1 MSANLIE
8 SNNSK
13 LLVKDKIEQ
22 LVLVDRKKHFH
33 FDINTEL
40 KEFDTG
46 GKEQFKKSILEGF
59 IDPFRGTTIQGK
71 AIIENGILVDVEG
84 GKLQILDGKHRHIV
98 LDELEAEG
106 VELPQLFPV
115 LLVKCQNEQ
124 EAAEYVLKYTSA
136 YAKTDV
142 AKISLFIERNELE
155 YDKMRE
161 SMKLIGVSE
170 VRLDTKMDYHDLSNI
185 ESEDT
190 EVILPETEQQILVKR
205 GDLFEFGEAKHRVL
219 CGDCLN
225 DEDTNL
231 LMTVDGKP
239 IKVRLS
245 FNDPPYNLP
254 TNFFSGK
261 GEVKHSDF
269 AVGAGEM
276 SDEEFV
282 QFLVGIMQQCKAH
295 SVDGSIH
302 YICMDFRHA
311 WHVCEAGK
319 RVFGTFNPKNQYSPK
334 NLCVWN
340 KSNFANGSFYRA
352 KHELVFVYKHG
363 TAPHV
368 SHIDLANRIR
378 TNVWD
383 YHTASSFGNEDRGML
398 KEHPTPKP
406 VPMVADTIIDVSDE
420 GDTVI
425 DWFTGSGTSLIAA
438 EQTKRRFFGTEIEP
452 KYVQTIIKR
461 WVRYCQKH
469 DKEIG
474 FKHLNGDLKLEQLCP
489 NDI

>member
-1 MSANLIE
+1 MATNE
-8 SNNSK
+8 QNKDSNE
-13 LLVKDKIEQ
+13 LFVKDKIIQ
-22 LVLVDRKKHFH
+22 LVLVNRKKHFN
-33 FDINTEL
+33 FDINTDL
-40 KEFDTG
+40 KEFDAG

-59 IDPFRGTTIQGK
+59 IDPFRATIIHGTP
-71 AIIENGILVDVEG
+71 IIEDGVLVDVKA
-84 GKLQILDGKHRHIV
+84 GKLQILDGKHRNIV
-98 LDELEAEG
+98 LDELEEEG
-106 VELPQLFPV
+106 VELPQYFPV
-115 LLVKCQNEQ
+115 LLVKCDNEQ
-124 EAAEYVLKYTSA
+124 EAAEFVLKYTSA

-142 AKISLFIERNELE
+142 SKISLFMERNELE

-185 ESEDT
+185 EADDA
-190 EVILPETEQQILVKR
+190 EVIIPEMEQQILVKR
-205 GDLFEFGEAKHRVL
+205 GDLFQFGEAKHRVL

-225 DEDTNL
+225 EDDTNL
-231 LMTVDGKP
+231 LMTVDGEA

-261 GEVKHSDF
+261 GEVQHEDF
-269 AVGAGEM
+269 AVAAGEM

-282 QFLVGIMQQCKAH
+282 QFLVGVMQKCKAH

-319 RVFGTFNPKNQYSPK
+319 RVFEDYSPK

-363 TAPHV
+363 TAPHI
-368 SHIDLANRIR
+368 SHIDLASRVR

-383 YHTASSFGNEDRGML
+383 YHTASSFGNKDRGML

-406 VPMVADTIIDVSDE
+406 VPMVADAIIDVSNE
-420 GDTVI
+420 GDAVI

-452 KYVQTIIKR
+452 KYLQTIIKR
-461 WVRYCQKH
+461 WVRYCKKH
-469 DKEIG
+469 DKKIG